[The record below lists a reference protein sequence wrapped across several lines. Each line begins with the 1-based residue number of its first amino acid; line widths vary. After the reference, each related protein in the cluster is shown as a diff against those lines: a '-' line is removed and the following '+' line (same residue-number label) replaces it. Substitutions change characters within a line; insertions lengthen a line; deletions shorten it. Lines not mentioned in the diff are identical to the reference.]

1 MDEDDDDDDAVLADR
16 ASPSGKR
23 WSSLA
28 ARLDLTFSPFTLL
41 SFCRALV
48 ALDVPRTA
56 HGECGV
62 LLVQEPGAG
71 HRCPLSRNGKRLK
84 AEATYTSK
92 STTVFHL
99 AELHEFTV
107 EQFQI

>member
-1 MDEDDDDDDAVLADR
+1 MNRNEVDEDEDDDDAVLADR

-56 HGECGV
+56 HGEWSV
-62 LLVQEPGAG
+62 VGAG
-71 HRCPLSRNGKRLK
+71 ARSRTPMSAQLKWQK
-84 AEATYTSK
+84 AEGRSDKYIRKHDGIPFGRAS
-92 STTVFHL
+92 
-99 AELHEFTV
+99 
-107 EQFQI
+107 